1 MWKYKGIYMK
11 LMTKKKKK
19 SPKTVEI
26 KPVVDHGAS
35 LMEVPGK

>member
-1 MWKYKGIYMK
+1 MK
-11 LMTKKKKK
+11 LMTKKKGR
-19 SPKTVEI
+19 KTVEI